1 MSDPAGLLLSV
12 RGEARRM
19 VPPDCAVV
27 TAGIECQRGSK
38 AEAVRAAAAELDSLT
53 ADLTAQGGV
62 ALGAGT
68 GRRPLTWS
76 AQSATTHAERAYDDK
91 TGRHQ
96 LTGRVTATVA
106 IVITV
111 RAFGLLDALGAVLAA
126 HEAVSVHH
134 VDWQVDWDNPAWPD
148 VRAAAIQAAI
158 AKGHDYAAA
167 LGGSLRTVEHVAD
180 AGLLGSDAGEPRF
193 TGASKMAHTAA
204 ALGGDPDTPSLDPVP
219 QELVAVIE
227 ARFTAGDVSL
237 VTLAGAD
244 PPAR

>member
-27 TAGIECQRGSK
+27 TAGIACLRGPK
-38 AEAVRAAAAELDSLT
+38 AEAVRAAAAELDGLT
-53 ADLTAQGGV
+53 ADLTVQGGV

-76 AQSATTHAERAYDDK
+76 AQSATTHAERAHDDK

-167 LGGSLRTVEHVAD
+167 LGGSLRTVEQIAD
-180 AGLLGSDAGEPRF
+180 AGLLGGGNPEYRFSAGRTAYAAATGEESDA
-193 TGASKMAHTAA
+193 
-204 ALGGDPDTPSLDPVP
+204 PSLDPVP
-219 QELVAVIE
+219 QELVAIIE
-227 ARFTAGDVSL
+227 ARFTAGGVSL
-237 VTLAGAD
+237 TAHRPQG
-244 PPAR
+244 PG

>member
-1 MSDPAGLLLSV
+1 
-12 RGEARRM
+12 M

-53 ADLTAQGGV
+53 ADLAAQGGV
-62 ALGAGT
+62 ALDAGT

-76 AQSATTHAERAYDDK
+76 AQSATTHAERAYDER

-96 LTGRVTATVA
+96 LTGQVTATVA
-106 IVITV
+106 VVITV

-148 VRAAAIQAAI
+148 VRAAAVQAAI
-158 AKGHDYAAA
+158 RKARDYATA
-167 LGGSLRTVEHVAD
+167 LGGSLRSVEHVAD
-180 AGLLGSDAGEPRF
+180 AGLLGGDGGQYRFTAAPMARAAAAAGGEPD
-193 TGASKMAHTAA
+193 A
-204 ALGGDPDTPSLDPVP
+204 PSLDPVP

-237 VTLAGAD
+237 ATLAGAA

>member
-27 TAGIECQRGSK
+27 TAGIECLRGSR
-38 AEAVRAAAAELDSLT
+38 AEAVRAAAADLDSLT
-53 ADLTAQGGV
+53 TDLAARGGV
-62 ALGAGT
+62 ALDAGT

-76 AQSATTHAERAYDDK
+76 AQSATTHAERAYDER

-96 LTGRVTATVA
+96 PTGRVTATVA
-106 IVITV
+106 VVITV
-111 RAFGLLDALGAVLAA
+111 RAFGLLDALGAVLAV

-158 AKGHDYAAA
+158 AKGRDYATA
-167 LGGSLRTVEHVAD
+167 LGGSLRTVEHIAD
-180 AGLLGSDAGEPRF
+180 AGLLGGDDAPRGFSGSRMVLAAAAGGGEPD
-193 TGASKMAHTAA
+193 A
-204 ALGGDPDTPSLDPVP
+204 PSLDPVP
-219 QELVAVIE
+219 QELMAIIE

-237 VTLAGAD
+237 AAALARTG